1 MKSSEKQNYNDIP
14 VYFCRK
20 CLSLLIKH
28 DSMYGDYCPECGSF
42 SIQQAHIEDYLK
54 LKEKFNK

>member
-1 MKSSEKQNYNDIP
+1 MKTSKVNYNDIP

-28 DSMYGDYCPECGSF
+28 DSMYGDYCPECGSLD
-42 SIQQAHIEDYLK
+42 IGQAHIEDYLI
-54 LKEKFNK
+54 LKKRFNK